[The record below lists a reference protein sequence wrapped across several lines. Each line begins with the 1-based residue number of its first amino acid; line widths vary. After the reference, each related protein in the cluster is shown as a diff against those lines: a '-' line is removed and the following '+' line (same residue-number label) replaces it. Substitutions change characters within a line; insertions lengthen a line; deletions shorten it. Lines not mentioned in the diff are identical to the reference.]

1 MLKWLRADET
11 SSLTLHQESAI
22 SNTYTMFSFF
32 KTKPKNY
39 SDLSCEDFKKGM
51 NDKDAVIIDVRTA
64 GEFNSGKLKGARN
77 IDIMGSGFMAQIQNL
92 PKDKKYYLYC
102 RSGNRSGQACEVM
115 AKLGFPNLNNMAG
128 GIMSWPYEVA

>member
-1 MLKWLRADET
+1 
-11 SSLTLHQESAI
+11 
-22 SNTYTMFSFF
+22 MFSFF
-32 KTKPKNY
+32 KTKTKNY

-51 NDKDAVIIDVRTA
+51 NEKDAVIIDVRTA

-77 IDIMGSGFMAQIQNL
+77 IDIMGSGFMAQVQNL
-92 PKDKKYYLYC
+92 PKDKKYYVYC

-115 AKLGFPNLNNMAG
+115 AKLGFQNLNNMAG